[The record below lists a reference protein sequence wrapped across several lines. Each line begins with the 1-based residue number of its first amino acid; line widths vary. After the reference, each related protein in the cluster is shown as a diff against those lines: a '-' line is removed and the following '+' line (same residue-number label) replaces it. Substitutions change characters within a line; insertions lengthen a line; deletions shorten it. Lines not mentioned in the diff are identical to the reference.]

1 MLLGS
6 DTAARKKVIS
16 HKSPLEASRE
26 SSVQKFTVTKPSAV
40 YPGQPHVNF
49 KLSFLTLRSRTTHNK
64 YSHISARMCKYIIY
78 LHSFNAHSP
87 RTEIQKSH
95 RQCEQTYFGSECYS
109 STRGLT
115 HVRIASLKLLIKFTS
130 KAPEH

>member
-6 DTAARKKVIS
+6 DTAARKKIIG

-26 SSVQKFTVTKPSAV
+26 SSVPKFTVTKPSAV

-49 KLSFLTLRSRTTHNK
+49 KLSFFTLRSRTTLNK
-64 YSHISARMCKYIIY
+64 YSHISARICKYIIY
-78 LHSFNAHSP
+78 LRSFNAHSP

-95 RQCEQTYFGSECYS
+95 RQCQQTYFGSDLLVNVRVNPRKKCKSQASYQICFQ
-109 STRGLT
+109 ST
-115 HVRIASLKLLIKFTS
+115 
-130 KAPEH
+130 